1 MALYPVLSGA
11 LFRAAD
17 PERAHRWAI
26 RGLRS
31 GLLPAPREVTDPR
44 LVVQALG
51 LTFPHPIGL
60 AAGFDKDAEVP
71 DQLLRMGFGFV
82 EIGTVTP
89 QPQQGNPRPRM
100 FRLTEDAAVI
110 NRLGFN
116 NAGHEAVRAR
126 LQARASQPGIVG
138 VNIGA
143 NKDAADRIADYVAGI
158 EAFAGYASYF
168 TVNVSSPNTPGL
180 RDLQASEALDELL
193 TRVLAAR
200 DGLAGDGRRRVPV
213 LLKLAPDLT
222 DVELEDAAAVVSK
235 HRIDGLVIS
244 NTTLARA
251 GLQAA
256 AADQAGGLSGQPLFT
271 RSTIILARLRQLVG
285 PSLPIIGVGGVS
297 SGDDAYEKLAA
308 GATLVQLYTSM
319 VYRGP
324 WIASHVAAELGRRL
338 DADGVPSLAH
348 VIGTRTEHW
357 AAQAL

>member
-1 MALYPVLSGA
+1 MQFYPHLTRG

-17 PERAHRWAI
+17 PERAHRLAI

-31 GLLPAPREVTDPR
+31 GLLPAPREIADPR
-44 LVVQALG
+44 LSVQALG

-71 DQLLRMGFGFV
+71 DQLLRMGFSFV

-89 QPQQGNPRPRM
+89 LGQPGNDRPRM
-100 FRLTEDAAVI
+100 FRLPADQAVI

-116 NAGHEAVRAR
+116 NAGHAAALAR

-193 TRVLAAR
+193 ARVLEAR
-200 DGLAGDGRRRVPV
+200 DERAGDGRRRVPV
-213 LLKLAPDLT
+213 LLKLAPDL
-222 DVELEDAAAVVSK
+222 DDGQLEDAAEVVSR

-244 NTTLARA
+244 NTTLDRE
-251 GLQAA
+251 GLQSAA
-256 AADQAGGLSGQPLFT
+256 ASETGGLSGRPLMH
-271 RSTIILARLRQLVG
+271 RSTVMLARLRQMVG
-285 PSLPIIGVGGVS
+285 PALPIVGVGGIA

-308 GATLVQLYTSM
+308 GATLVQLYTAM
-319 VYRGP
+319 IYRGP
-324 WIASHVAAELGRRL
+324 WIAAHIAAELGARL
-338 DADGVPSLAH
+338 EQDGVPSLAH
-348 VIGTRTEHW
+348 IVGTRTDDW
-357 AAQAL
+357 AARSL

>member
-1 MALYPVLSGA
+1 MPLYPVLSRV

-26 RGLRS
+26 GGLRS
-31 GLLPAPREVTDPR
+31 GLLPAPREVADPR

-89 QPQQGNPRPRM
+89 RPQPGNPRPRM
-100 FRLTEDAAVI
+100 FRLPEDDAVI

-116 NAGHEAVRAR
+116 NAGHAAALAR

-143 NKDAADRIADYVAGI
+143 NKDADDRIADYVAGI

-193 TRVLAAR
+193 SRVLAAR
-200 DGLAGDGRRRVPV
+200 DARAGDGRRRVPV
-213 LLKLAPDLT
+213 LLKLAPDL
-222 DVELEDAAAVVSK
+222 DDGQLEDAADVVSK

-244 NTTLARA
+244 NTTIDRTGLTARA
-251 GLQAA
+251 AGET
-256 AADQAGGLSGQPLFT
+256 GGLSGRPLF
-271 RSTIILARLRQLVG
+271 G
-285 PSLPIIGVGGVS
+285 
-297 SGDDAYEKLAA
+297 
-308 GATLVQLYTSM
+308 
-319 VYRGP
+319 
-324 WIASHVAAELGRRL
+324 GRRSSWPVS
-338 DADGVPSLAH
+338 A
-348 VIGTRTEHW
+348 RWW
-357 AAQAL
+357 ARRCRSSAWAG